1 MGAKGRSG
9 AALRARGAHNP
20 RSGSAPDGWGGG
32 IAQRTRLESWF
43 RKLRSQFLFSFKGYN
58 PPELT

>member
-32 IAQRTRLESWF
+32 IAQRAHLES
-43 RKLRSQFLFSFKGYN
+43 
-58 PPELT
+58 